1 MKKIISQTFI
11 LSLVITTFLLLL
23 INTAPIY
30 AQETGEFA
38 ILDIW
43 WGDEA
48 QKIEVGPGSINVPLT
63 MKILYKGEDPLIYAR
78 IRMVLPEGITGVDGA
93 TTVSMYIS
101 PNINRG
107 DVITVSF
114 RLNIDKNL
122 KTGTYPTFFVFQGF
136 RAEADD
142 KPEVFNSVTTIDL
155 QIKGEV
161 KIKAETTDSTLV
173 AGSRNILPIIFRNT
187 GTGLAT
193 KIKILVTASQ
203 QISVLVPEF
212 EVESLGPGES
222 ITLSVPLYVSASL
235 GGSSVSLSLT
245 INYLDAYLNS
255 RSLSTEIGLITSQP
269 STPSLLLEISP
280 NELAMLTMNDV
291 VLRISNL
298 GGAAI
303 TDLSVTLTPSSPLIL
318 IGSDGK
324 FSVGTLEAG
333 KSIVLPLSL
342 YVMETAAQS
351 SQISVLLSY
360 IDAANQLRTESRMLN
375 IFITAEPKQLLSPI
389 DIRINPKILYSGM
402 INNVS
407 VTVKNVGTSQL
418 RAVTLTFPTSGSSI
432 TWLDEGA
439 VSIDQLEP
447 GNEHSFVCK
456 VFVSSDAPS
465 SLALT
470 LSLNYYGS
478 DNILKQE
485 QRQVGVLVKGLI
497 KFEVA
502 DFAVLPENPSIGQ
515 TFSVTLILVN
525 TGTSKASSVAIQ
537 PSRIEGFRTFGQSR
551 SFLGDVSINTPTSVT
566 FSFSALNNTKPGI
579 NQIPFVLSFK
589 DSLGE
594 THTQELM
601 IPVRIVAQQSMQQT
615 QVQTARGSEQTG
627 LISPMTIILLTVIGA
642 ICVVVGFII
651 GRRTRK

>member
-291 VLRISNL
+291 GLRISNL

-351 SQISVLLSY
+351 SQISVSLSY

>member
-255 RSLSTEIGLITSQP
+255 RSLSMEIGLITSQP

-291 VLRISNL
+291 GLRISNL

-351 SQISVLLSY
+351 SQISVSLSY
-360 IDAANQLRTESRMLN
+360 IDAANQLRTETRMLN

>member
-351 SQISVLLSY
+351 SQISVSLSY

-389 DIRINPKILYSGM
+389 DVRINPKILYSGM

>member
-255 RSLSTEIGLITSQP
+255 RSLSMEIGLITSQP

-291 VLRISNL
+291 GLRISNL

-351 SQISVLLSY
+351 SQISVSLSY

-497 KFEVA
+497 KFEVG

>member
-1 MKKIISQTFI
+1 
-11 LSLVITTFLLLL
+11 
-23 INTAPIY
+23 
-30 AQETGEFA
+30 
-38 ILDIW
+38 
-43 WGDEA
+43 
-48 QKIEVGPGSINVPLT
+48 
-63 MKILYKGEDPLIYAR
+63 
-78 IRMVLPEGITGVDGA
+78 
-93 TTVSMYIS
+93 
-101 PNINRG
+101 
-107 DVITVSF
+107 
-114 RLNIDKNL
+114 
-122 KTGTYPTFFVFQGF
+122 
-136 RAEADD
+136 
-142 KPEVFNSVTTIDL
+142 
-155 QIKGEV
+155 
-161 KIKAETTDSTLV
+161 
-173 AGSRNILPIIFRNT
+173 
-187 GTGLAT
+187 
-193 KIKILVTASQ
+193 
-203 QISVLVPEF
+203 
-212 EVESLGPGES
+212 
-222 ITLSVPLYVSASL
+222 
-235 GGSSVSLSLT
+235 
-245 INYLDAYLNS
+245 
-255 RSLSTEIGLITSQP
+255 
-269 STPSLLLEISP
+269 
-280 NELAMLTMNDV
+280 
-291 VLRISNL
+291 
-298 GGAAI
+298 
-303 TDLSVTLTPSSPLIL
+303 
-318 IGSDGK
+318 
-324 FSVGTLEAG
+324 
-333 KSIVLPLSL
+333 
-342 YVMETAAQS
+342 
-351 SQISVLLSY
+351 
-360 IDAANQLRTESRMLN
+360 
-375 IFITAEPKQLLSPI
+375 
-389 DIRINPKILYSGM
+389 LYSGM

-418 RAVTLTFPTSGSSI
+418 RAVTLTFPTSSSSI

>member
-255 RSLSTEIGLITSQP
+255 RSLSMEIGLITSQP

-291 VLRISNL
+291 GLRISNL

-351 SQISVLLSY
+351 SQISVSLSY

-402 INNVS
+402 
-407 VTVKNVGTSQL
+407 
-418 RAVTLTFPTSGSSI
+418 
-432 TWLDEGA
+432 
-439 VSIDQLEP
+439 
-447 GNEHSFVCK
+447 
-456 VFVSSDAPS
+456 
-465 SLALT
+465 
-470 LSLNYYGS
+470 
-478 DNILKQE
+478 
-485 QRQVGVLVKGLI
+485 
-497 KFEVA
+497 
-502 DFAVLPENPSIGQ
+502 
-515 TFSVTLILVN
+515 
-525 TGTSKASSVAIQ
+525 
-537 PSRIEGFRTFGQSR
+537 
-551 SFLGDVSINTPTSVT
+551 
-566 FSFSALNNTKPGI
+566 
-579 NQIPFVLSFK
+579 
-589 DSLGE
+589 
-594 THTQELM
+594 
-601 IPVRIVAQQSMQQT
+601 
-615 QVQTARGSEQTG
+615 
-627 LISPMTIILLTVIGA
+627 
-642 ICVVVGFII
+642 
-651 GRRTRK
+651 

>member
-291 VLRISNL
+291 GLRISNL

-601 IPVRIVAQQSMQQT
+601 IPVRIV
-615 QVQTARGSEQTG
+615 
-627 LISPMTIILLTVIGA
+627 
-642 ICVVVGFII
+642 
-651 GRRTRK
+651 

>member
-351 SQISVLLSY
+351 SQISVSLSY

-389 DIRINPKILYSGM
+389 DVRINPKILYSGM

-447 GNEHSFVCK
+447 GNEHSFVCM

>member
-291 VLRISNL
+291 GLRISNL